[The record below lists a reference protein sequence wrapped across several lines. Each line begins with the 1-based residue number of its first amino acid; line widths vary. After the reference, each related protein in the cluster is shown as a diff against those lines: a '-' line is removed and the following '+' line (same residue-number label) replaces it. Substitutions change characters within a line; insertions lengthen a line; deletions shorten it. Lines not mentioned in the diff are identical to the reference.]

1 MGIAYGWHSP
11 LFALAAGLAAVVMY
25 DAFNVRWSTGEQAK
39 ALNQLLG
46 SLEDLP
52 PDLKGR
58 RLKEA
63 LGHTPFQVLMGALL
77 GISVGLLTALEISA
91 ARSTRSGTRER
102 RSRIGLNRE
111 QNGPHRPLLADLTD
125 RGGERPSVL
134 NCARNWWRRYPR
146 QEGIWPPTWVRWS

>member
-1 MGIAYGWHSP
+1 M
-11 LFALAAGLAAVVMY
+11 FALAAGLAAVVMY

-77 GISVGLLTALEISA
+77 GISVGLLT
-91 ARSTRSGTRER
+91 
-102 RSRIGLNRE
+102 
-111 QNGPHRPLLADLTD
+111 LL
-125 RGGERPSVL
+125 
-134 NCARNWWRRYPR
+134 WK
-146 QEGIWPPTWVRWS
+146 

>member
-1 MGIAYGWHSP
+1 
-11 LFALAAGLAAVVMY
+11 MY

-58 RLKEA
+58 RLEEA

-77 GISVGLLTALEISA
+77 GISVGLLT
-91 ARSTRSGTRER
+91 
-102 RSRIGLNRE
+102 
-111 QNGPHRPLLADLTD
+111 LL
-125 RGGERPSVL
+125 
-134 NCARNWWRRYPR
+134 WK
-146 QEGIWPPTWVRWS
+146 

>member
-1 MGIAYGWHSP
+1 MEHYQGFLTGNLMLDLAITAWFAAQMIKVLTDLAIRSKSSLSALISSGGMPSSHSAFVCALAVSMGIAYGWHSP

-77 GISVGLLTALEISA
+77 GISVGLLT
-91 ARSTRSGTRER
+91 
-102 RSRIGLNRE
+102 
-111 QNGPHRPLLADLTD
+111 LL
-125 RGGERPSVL
+125 
-134 NCARNWWRRYPR
+134 WK
-146 QEGIWPPTWVRWS
+146 